1 MEGNTTKTKDIGD
14 PPNMEELT
22 ELLRERFGVL
32 ELDSEQR
39 QYYKTPS
46 LKELA
51 EHLGVTLEQMKAA
64 WKKCKGPEGGFDEEA
79 LKDKKWGAGRPCQR
93 SELNE
98 FHLDWIVSERTLRQ
112 QAGYSFAE
120 KAAAFNAM
128 FSTSVTGPV
137 IREVYEGRG
146 ITLQKMKAYT
156 GPPYPSPWE
165 VQMPL
170 IVGL

>member
-1 MEGNTTKTKDIGD
+1 MESNTTKTKETGD

-22 ELLRERFGVL
+22 ELLRERFAVM
-32 ELDSEQR
+32 ELGPEQR

-64 WKKCKGPEGGFDEEA
+64 WKKCKGPEGFDEEA
-79 LKDKKWGAGRPCQR
+79 LAGKKWGAGRPSLR

-98 FHLDWIVSERTLRQ
+98 FHLDWIVSEETLRQ
-112 QAGYSFAE
+112 HAGYSFDE

-128 FSTSVTGPV
+128 FNTSVTGAV
-137 IREVYEGRG
+137 IREIYYGRG

-165 VQMPL
+165 EQMPL